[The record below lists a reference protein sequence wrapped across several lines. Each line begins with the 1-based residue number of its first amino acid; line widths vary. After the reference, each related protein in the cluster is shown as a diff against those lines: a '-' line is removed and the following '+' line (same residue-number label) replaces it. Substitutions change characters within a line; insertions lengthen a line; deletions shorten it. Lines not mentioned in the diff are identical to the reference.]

1 MRLGIYLVLI
11 GVGLVVTIIGLFWLK
26 DRLESLR
33 LARVAHSEPIARLAV
48 IGGALTVIGLLL
60 IVSSQFQSAAG

>member
-11 GVGLVVTIIGLFWLK
+11 GVGLVGLIIGLFWLK

-33 LARVAHSEPIARLAV
+33 LARIAHSEPIARLAV
-48 IGGALTVIGLLL
+48 IGAALTVIGLLL
-60 IVSSQFQSAAG
+60 IVSSQFQS